1 MSRPDV
7 PARSTRAAVCRAF
20 GEPLR
25 IEELAI
31 RPPSAGEVLMRVL
44 ACGICSSDIAYA
56 EGAWGGTLPAVYG
69 HEAAGVVEQVGPG
82 VAGLAPG
89 DHIVATLIRSC
100 GVCRPCRAARPAL
113 CQNPPAAEAAVL
125 RTKDG
130 EAVHQGMRT
139 GAFSELALVH
149 SSQAVAVPADLRP
162 DSACLLGCGVLTG
175 VGAVAHTAAVEPG
188 STVVVLGAGGVGLN
202 CVQGATIAGAA
213 QVVAVDVVARK
224 LDVAAFF
231 GASATV
237 DSSAQ
242 AAEDAVRRLT
252 AGRGADYVF
261 VTAGSAC
268 LVEEGARMTA
278 RGGTLV
284 IVGMPRSGTLVQLDP
299 LAISDGSLRIL
310 GSKMGDSDPRRDI
323 PRLLKRYRDGSL
335 KLDGLV
341 SGRFGIGRVNDAI
354 ASAKRGEQLRPVIV
368 FGESG

>member
-1 MSRPDV
+1 MSRSAV

-20 GEPLR
+20 GEPLQ
-25 IEELAI
+25 IEDLAI

-44 ACGICSSDIAYA
+44 ACGICSSDIAFL

-69 HEAAGVVEQVGPG
+69 HEAAGIVEQVGPG

-100 GVCRPCRAARPAL
+100 GRCRPCRAGRPAL
-113 CQNPPAAEAAVL
+113 CQNPPPAQDAVL

-139 GAFSELALVH
+139 GAFSEFAVVH

-162 DSACLLGCGVLTG
+162 DSACLLACGVLTG
-175 VGAVAHTAAVEPG
+175 VGAVVHTAAVEPG
-188 STVVVLGAGGVGLN
+188 STVVVLGTGGVGLN
-202 CVQGATIAGAA
+202 CVQGATMAGAA
-213 QVVAVDVVARK
+213 HVIAVDVVARK
-224 LDVAAFF
+224 LDVAAVF

-237 DSSAQ
+237 DSSAEP
-242 AAEDAVRRLT
+242 AEDAVRRLT

-261 VTAGSAC
+261 VAAGVTR
-268 LVEEGARMTA
+268 LIEDGARMTA

-284 IVGMPRSGTLVQLDP
+284 IVGIPPSGALVRLDP
-299 LAISDGSLRIL
+299 LAISDGSLRVL

-323 PRLLKRYRDGSL
+323 PSLVMRYRDGSL
-335 KLDGLV
+335 KLDELV
-341 SGRFGIGRVNDAI
+341 SDRFGIGRVNDAV
-354 ASAKRGEQLRPVIV
+354 ASAKRGEQLRPVVV
-368 FGESG
+368 FGDSA